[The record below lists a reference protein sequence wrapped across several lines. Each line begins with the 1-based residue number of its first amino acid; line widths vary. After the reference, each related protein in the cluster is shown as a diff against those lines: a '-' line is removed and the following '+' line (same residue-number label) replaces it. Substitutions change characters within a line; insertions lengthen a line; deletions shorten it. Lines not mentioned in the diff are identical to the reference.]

1 MNRDSRG
8 RFVKRSSDADLIRKM
23 DFNLNRGAKEVDD
36 FAEKKR
42 AEMARDLRKTRE
54 IPVKDNRKKVTIP
67 IVNFNNKPDTNGRV
81 YNIDAYNIDKELVNR
96 AIKNINKLGLGSI
109 EHPLKVDDL
118 FDKFTSECSKKKKS
132 DSDLLKTLSE
142 NINQDVKK
150 VRCPGF
156 ANSRRISWF
165 GNNVGNFSASI
176 VENLKDFVVSF
187 NDTIMVSINIEA
199 NTFPNIILFLRE
211 LKKYDYFTIV
221 FNTYDIHGF
230 ADKNE
235 TFDGFKL
242 FDLTYVGEKDIY
254 NITLT
259 KDNI

>member
-8 RFVKRSSDADLIRKM
+8 RFAKKNSDNVLINKM
-23 DFNLNRGAKEVDD
+23 NSNISNNS
-36 FAEKKR
+36 
-42 AEMARDLRKTRE
+42 RE

-81 YNIDAYNIDKELVNR
+81 YNIDKDLVNR

-109 EHPLKVDDL
+109 EHPLKVDD
-118 FDKFTSECSKKKKS
+118 FFNKFTSECNKKKKS

-156 ANSRRISWF
+156 ANSRCISWL
-165 GNNVGNFSASI
+165 GNNVGSLSASI
-176 VENLKDFVVSF
+176 AEDLKDFVVSF

-199 NTFPNIILFLRE
+199 NTFPNIISFLRE

-221 FNTYDIHGF
+221 FKTYDIHGF

-242 FDLTYVGEKDIY
+242 FDLTYVGEKNIY